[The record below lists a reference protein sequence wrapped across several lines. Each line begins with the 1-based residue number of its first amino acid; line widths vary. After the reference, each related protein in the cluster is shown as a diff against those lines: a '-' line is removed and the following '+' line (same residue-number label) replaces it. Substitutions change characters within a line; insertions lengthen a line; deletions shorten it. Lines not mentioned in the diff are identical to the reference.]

1 MSWQDIL
8 KDDSSII
15 ELEDKT
21 KIRLV
26 LSSHFKERLQ
36 QRFPDIKIKRIVR
49 AIKRNL
55 DRNAIRIKEKRAIKL
70 MRQSKQLKNVG
81 ENPKRASSYNY
92 IQEPT
97 AYVIVFRP
105 TLKTIVVKTITSLS
119 EQRAKKYSLLE
130 EN

>member
-1 MSWQDIL
+1 MSWQNIL
-8 KDDSSII
+8 KEDSSII

-26 LSSHFKERLQ
+26 LSPHFKERLQ
-36 QRFPDIKIKRIVR
+36 KRFPDIKMKRIVR

-55 DRNAIRIKEKRAIKL
+55 NRNAIRIKEKRAIKL
-70 MRQSKQLKNVG
+70 MRQSKQPKNVG
-81 ENPKRASSYNY
+81 EKPKGASSYNH
-92 IQEPT
+92 IQKPT

-105 TLKTIVVKTITSLS
+105 TLKTVVVKTITLLS
-119 EQRAKKYSLLE
+119 EKRRKRYSLLE

>member
-1 MSWQDIL
+1 MSWQNIL
-8 KDDSSII
+8 KEDSSII

-26 LSSHFKERLQ
+26 LSPHFKERLQ
-36 QRFPDIKIKRIVR
+36 KRFPDIKIKRIVR

-55 DRNAIRIKEKRAIKL
+55 NRNAIRIKEKRAIKL
-70 MRQSKQLKNVG
+70 MRQSKQPKNVG
-81 ENPKRASSYNY
+81 EKPKGASSYNH
-92 IQEPT
+92 IQKPT

-105 TLKTIVVKTITSLS
+105 NLKTVVVKTITLLS
-119 EQRAKKYSLLE
+119 EKRRKRYSLLE

>member
-1 MSWQDIL
+1 MSWQNIL

-21 KIRLV
+21 KIKLV
-26 LSSHFKERLQ
+26 LSPHFKERLQ
-36 QRFPDIKIKRIVR
+36 KRFPDIKVKRIVR

-55 DRNAIRIKEKRAIKL
+55 DRNAIRPKEKRAIKL
-70 MRQSKQLKNVG
+70 MRQSKQPKNVG
-81 ENPKRASSYNY
+81 EKRKHSSLYNY
-92 IQEPT
+92 RREPT

-105 TLKTIVVKTITSLS
+105 NFKTVVVKTITPLT
-119 EQRAKKYSLLE
+119 EKRAKKYSLLE